1 MADIAWPIRGA
12 AAGAK
17 TSRIEIGTAVI
28 DMRYVK
34 RPTYVSGNLWSN
46 TLDGRGQRVL
56 WAPLR
61 RTIFSL
67 GFLALQRDALG
78 EPQPKNLLGFI
89 DAA

>member
-1 MADIAWPIRGA
+1 VAYIAWPIRGA

-46 TLDGRGQRVL
+46 TLDGRGQRV
-56 WAPLR
+56 P
-61 RTIFSL
+61 
-67 GFLALQRDALG
+67 
-78 EPQPKNLLGFI
+78 
-89 DAA
+89 